1 MTSYQEGRTYLF
13 HRPILRSSQ
22 ALRNTYHP
30 FHHPT
35 FEHIKNIIS
44 IQLGQL
50 NKRFKHHFTN
60 AKLCLHLKM
69 GHETPETP
77 TFPPVVNS
85 SALPLK
91 SRITFPVLTSKIF
104 RTTLYNIKNVSQ
116 KGKYFSLG
124 KKERKAMG
132 RDLSVTNSYMC
143 VSRIAGL
150 VAAVCDQISL
160 TRRKVNQFDLVQSH
174 CQLEHQILGR
184 I

>member
-13 HRPILRSSQ
+13 HRPILHSSQ
-22 ALRNTYHP
+22 ALRNTYRP

-35 FEHIKNIIS
+35 FEQIKNIVS
-44 IQLGQL
+44 IQLEQL
-50 NKRFKHHFTN
+50 NKRFMHRFTN
-60 AKLCLHLKM
+60 AKRCFHLNM
-69 GHETPETP
+69 GHETP

-85 SALPLK
+85 SAFPLK

-104 RTTLYNIKNVSQ
+104 RTTLYIIKNVSQ
-116 KGKYFSLG
+116 KGKDFSLG